1 MFPAADYGDHEIKV
15 RARIRKNAPSDDLRL
30 SFKVATR
37 PQWRDVVPFGPD
49 ADRWLVQ
56 NDGQWETYERSL
68 SVAAENRGEAIRW
81 GIYADGEGSFSVG
94 AIEMENLKTGKKS
107 PSPVYES
114 RSYRYRTDSSGR
126 YDIRVYDLLPA
137 RMQLFEG
144 HASCGEYRSERLTE
158 GLYAHVP
165 LALYDTRSGTYP
177 SGDPETLEDLLR
189 ATESAAPSDRAK
201 MYADL
206 IVAWNAIKYFG
217 PYLAEMRLDWDE
229 ELRKA
234 LSRASRCKRY
244 DLKPLRLM
252 MAQIED
258 AHVHYV
264 EPAASQVRER
274 FLPLQVRKMERLI
287 VVTDSKD
294 SSLRKG
300 DIVRTVDGADA
311 TDDFRRCEEMISGG
325 PHFKAWMAAREW
337 QCRPGQGR
345 ITLEIEREGR
355 RQTITT
361 HCLKTPEYARMA
373 PSLRQQ
379 RAEPV
384 DRRSHA
390 LSESGLYRTRRGKR
404 SVEKPAAGTDGNRGY
419 AQRYRISVSRP
430 DRPAL
435 PRRPPVFPTGD
446 FAGSLPHA
454 SRNSRAERHA
464 AGHRAS
470 GTEPE
475 KHFPDRSLQPE
486 PPRKRAGLRPL
497 CRAGLSRRN
506 EHRRLHRSHKLSPVA
521 IGI

>member
-1 MFPAADYGDHEIKV
+1 M
-15 RARIRKNAPSDDLRL
+15 
-30 SFKVATR
+30 
-37 PQWRDVVPFGPD
+37 
-49 ADRWLVQ
+49 
-56 NDGQWETYERSL
+56 
-68 SVAAENRGEAIRW
+68 
-81 GIYADGEGSFSVG
+81 
-94 AIEMENLKTGKKS
+94 
-107 PSPVYES
+107 
-114 RSYRYRTDSSGR
+114 
-126 YDIRVYDLLPA
+126 YDLLPA

-144 HASCGEYRSERLTE
+144 HASCGEYRSERLIE

-201 MYADL
+201 MYADP

-311 TDDFRRCEEMISGG
+311 TDDFRRCEEMISEG

-355 RQTITT
+355 RRTITT
-361 HCLKTPEYARMA
+361 HCMETPEYAEWLR
-373 PSLRQQ
+373 SLRQQ
-379 RAEPV
+379 RPSRWI
-384 DRRSHA
+384 DGRT
-390 LSESGLYRTRRGKR
+390 LYLNL
-404 SVEKPAAGTDGNRGY
+404 A
-419 AQRYRISVSRP
+419 
-430 DRPAL
+430 
-435 PRRPPVFPTGD
+435 
-446 FAGSLPHA
+446 
-454 SRNSRAERHA
+454 
-464 AGHRAS
+464 
-470 GTEPE
+470 
-475 KHFPDRSLQPE
+475 
-486 PPRKRAGLRPL
+486 
-497 CRAGLSRRN
+497 
-506 EHRRLHRSHKLSPVA
+506 
-521 IGI
+521 

>member
-1 MFPAADYGDHEIKV
+1 M
-15 RARIRKNAPSDDLRL
+15 
-30 SFKVATR
+30 
-37 PQWRDVVPFGPD
+37 
-49 ADRWLVQ
+49 
-56 NDGQWETYERSL
+56 
-68 SVAAENRGEAIRW
+68 
-81 GIYADGEGSFSVG
+81 
-94 AIEMENLKTGKKS
+94 
-107 PSPVYES
+107 
-114 RSYRYRTDSSGR
+114 
-126 YDIRVYDLLPA
+126 YDLLPA

-144 HASCGEYRSERLTE
+144 HASCGEYRSERLIE

-201 MYADL
+201 MYADP

-311 TDDFRRCEEMISGG
+311 TDDFRRCHG
-325 PHFKAWMAAREW
+325 
-337 QCRPGQGR
+337 C
-345 ITLEIEREGR
+345 R
-355 RQTITT
+355 RQNLL
-361 HCLKTPEYARMA
+361 H
-373 PSLRQQ
+373 RQ
-379 RAEPV
+379 
-384 DRRSHA
+384 S
-390 LSESGLYRTRRGKR
+390 
-404 SVEKPAAGTDGNRGY
+404 
-419 AQRYRISVSRP
+419 
-430 DRPAL
+430 
-435 PRRPPVFPTGD
+435 PRRQ
-446 FAGSLPHA
+446 S
-454 SRNSRAERHA
+454 
-464 AGHRAS
+464 
-470 GTEPE
+470 
-475 KHFPDRSLQPE
+475 
-486 PPRKRAGLRPL
+486 
-497 CRAGLSRRN
+497 CRD
-506 EHRRLHRSHKLSPVA
+506 
-521 IGI
+521 